1 MKWIAGALLGLI
13 TLVLVLSCQ
22 DNKRA
27 NNYNKLQVDD
37 EGLLFFN
44 NATEASLTSVKAS
57 GLVISN
63 SKNLQVIQFAKLMID
78 EHTRLAVDLKKLQ
91 TDNFVTSKDSINAM
105 HQQMIADLKKKRAGI
120 FDKTYILEV
129 INEYE
134 QQIILFNAASLNKN
148 INVSNFAKKT
158 LPVLKAHLDS
168 AKVISLILK

>member
-1 MKWIAGALLGLI
+1 MKRIAGVLLGLI
-13 TLVLVLSCQ
+13 TLVLVLSCE

-27 NNYNKLQVDD
+27 NNYNKPQVDD
-37 EGLLFFN
+37 EGLLFFTH
-44 NATEASLTSVKAS
+44 ATEASLTSIKAS

-78 EHTRLAVDLKKLQ
+78 EHTRLAVDLKKMQ
-91 TDNFVTSKDSINAM
+91 TDNFGTPKDSINAI
-105 HQQMIADLKKKRAGI
+105 HQQMIADLEKKRAGI
-120 FDKTYILEV
+120 FDKMYIQEV

-148 INVSNFAKKT
+148 MNVADFAKKT

>member
-27 NNYNKLQVDD
+27 NNYNKPRVDD
-37 EGLLFFN
+37 EGLLFFTH
-44 NATEASLTSVKAS
+44 ATEASLASVKAS

>member
-1 MKWIAGALLGLI
+1 MKRVAGVLLGLI

-27 NNYNKLQVDD
+27 NNYNMPPIDD
-37 EGLLFFN
+37 EGLLFFT
-44 NATEASLTSVKAS
+44 NATEASLTNVKAS

-78 EHTRLAVDLKKLQ
+78 EHTQLAVDLKKLQ
-91 TDNFVTSKDSINAM
+91 TDNFITPKDSINAM

-120 FDKTYILEV
+120 FDKTYIQEV

-148 INVSNFAKKT
+148 INVSDFAKKT